1 VVHPAHGRFLEHLL
15 GLTMSTHH
23 YCGKQALAMGEYVAD
38 RAKAKIDKA
47 LDDAESR
54 DEMIAAR
61 AQELIAER
69 KAAMAPIDIMAGL
82 QSANE
87 GSARALRDQLLAGN
101 LNAVGVMTRTL
112 IHMYIEQ
119 DSEVMANDWMDRID
133 AEVAKWGVQ

>member
-1 VVHPAHGRFLEHLL
+1 
-15 GLTMSTHH
+15 MSALN

-61 AQELIAER
+61 TEELIAER
-69 KAAMAPIDIMAGL
+69 KAAMAPIDIVAGM
-82 QSANE
+82 QSVMEVAAEKIRPHLLSNRIDYV
-87 GSARALRDQLLAGN
+87 GAMVFALIN
-101 LNAVGVMTRTL
+101 L
-112 IHMYIEQ
+112 YIEQ